1 MTEREML
8 TRNYKWYFENPL
20 RKSSSIIERFR
31 SSNVLMAIKSIRFAS
46 KFSWDGAMNQP
57 VAINA
62 VNYN

>member
-8 TRNYKWYFENPL
+8 TRNYKWYFENSL
-20 RKSSSIIERFR
+20 RKSSSTIERCD
-31 SSNVLMAIKSIRFAS
+31 SSSVLMAIKSIRFAS
-46 KFSWDGAMNQP
+46 KFPQDGSMNQP